1 MQQKY
6 CNKSLQG
13 ACTAAHAEALPSVQ
27 STLQWP
33 VSVTCSDDESVSAC
47 LHATELQEAVC
58 WPNYTSCYAGEHEGS
73 QSWQSHPAFSNIW
86 LQPLK
91 LPAYPAKAYAAVA
104 MCIRKHLPQQRH
116 AEMQRPLLCIDPPC
130 CAQHWS
136 RHLQTQ
142 VRCAKHWL
150 SCSQMRGLLHL
161 QILDAG
167 RAHPTAVCRLCCRR
181 QRFAAL
187 SRRLPCSLPWA
198 GHEAERSRCLCV
210 AGKLPAEHRMLPC
223 PQQGPVA
230 VTTPRL
236 APRQPYHNLVPAAA
250 CSLTRCVFQYIQ

>member
-1 MQQKY
+1 MLKPCPLCNQRCNGRCQSLAATMNQSVLVCMQ
-6 CNKSLQG
+6 L
-13 ACTAAHAEALPSVQ
+13 
-27 STLQWP
+27 
-33 VSVTCSDDESVSAC
+33 
-47 LHATELQEAVC
+47 
-58 WPNYTSCYAGEHEGS
+58 NYRRLYAGQTTPLVMLVSMKAVRVG
-73 QSWQSHPAFSNIW
+73 QSHPAFSNIW